1 MTSPQV
7 DKEAVPE
14 EGYERGLNSRQVQM
28 IAIGGAIGVGLFLG
42 AGANIAKAGPSLIV
56 MYALAGVIIFFIMR
70 ALGATSCSTA
80 PSRAPSPS
88 TRASSSARSSATS
101 PAGRTG

>member
-1 MTSPQV
+1 
-7 DKEAVPE
+7 
-14 EGYERGLNSRQVQM
+14 M

-42 AGANIAKAGPSLIV
+42 AGANIAKAGPSIIL

-70 ALGATSCSTA
+70 ALGELLLYRPVSG
-80 PSRAPSPS
+80 PSPS
-88 TRASSSARSSATS
+88 TPGSSSARSSATS